1 MKIDL
6 QVRDL
11 KTGNTGQQ
19 PFESI
24 EECKSWLAKRP
35 KYTEVLGIASH
46 HIPAEV
52 SDELKAA
59 RRALDEEEQR
69 LSDALDKALEK
80 AHAAA
85 AEARRREEQIA
96 VDKHKK
102 EMASL
107 DANAPMTLRFLYNKG
122 VCVAD
127 TADTRQPSEAC
138 LADVKAWIEERNSWV
153 ESRGQVVGDATIEVH
168 PAEKPD
174 GAESHIISGTFIPVS
189 GPAKKG

>member
-6 QVRDL
+6 QIRDL

-19 PFESI
+19 AFESI
-24 EECKSWLAKRP
+24 EDCKAWLAARP

-46 HIPAEV
+46 HIPAEI

-59 RRALDEEEQR
+59 RRALDDEEKA
-69 LSDALDKALEK
+69 LSDQLDQALEK

-85 AEARRREEQIA
+85 AEARRREEQAA
-96 VDKHKK
+96 VDKHKQQ
-102 EMASL
+102 MASL

-153 ESRGQVVGDATIEVH
+153 ESRGQVVGDANIQVH
-168 PAEKPD
+168 PATKPD
-174 GAESHIISGTFIPVS
+174 GAETHVISGTFIPVS
-189 GPAKKG
+189 APTKDG